1 MRART
6 CIHIPRARSGIMKSP
21 SRESIWESS
30 GLSRGSRG
38 PPLHT
43 RRRILI
49 KTECGVCWA
58 VGVKNDLVSNL
69 TSKVESLGDAEILK
83 KFILFFPE
91 FRVIVPLS
99 NLISTLAV
107 VKNGVPKMKRLFSSS
122 FMFKITKS
130 TGYTKPAI
138 SINTSSAIPKG

>member
-69 TSKVESLGDAEILK
+69 TSKVESL
-83 KFILFFPE
+83 
-91 FRVIVPLS
+91 VIVPLS

-107 VKNGVPKMKRLFSSS
+107 VKNGVPKKKRLFSSS